1 MALRSTLVF
10 SHIRDSTMA
19 KGQQRKNKESKKP
32 KKDLSAPKPVVI
44 EPTKSM
50 LSTTIMSKGKLK
62 K

>member
-1 MALRSTLVF
+1 
-10 SHIRDSTMA
+10 MA